1 VTCLLSWN
9 VAGRVREGQQRQA
22 EAVLGLG
29 ADVIC
34 LQEITPTSRGPW
46 HDALTGAGFDVA
58 ISEHPPKPT
67 GSRRLAVLIA
77 AKDGIDAAGSLPL
90 PWPERHLAA
99 VVGGRLEVHNL
110 HAPLSQKADR
120 VKVRTLEAVFAA
132 VARDDA
138 APRVVCGDFNTPRY
152 ESREGEISTFARTM
166 SGNIRPDYGEEHDR
180 AELRLI
186 ADLPARGWRDAFRA
200 LHGYERRDRSW
211 KSFGPGYRLDHIVV
225 SPAVEVE
232 ACDYVHEWREE
243 RMSDHSAIWA
253 RLSVAA

>member
-1 VTCLLSWN
+1 V
-9 VAGRVREGQQRQA
+9 
-22 EAVLGLG
+22 
-29 ADVIC
+29 
-34 LQEITPTSRGPW
+34 
-46 HDALTGAGFDVA
+46 
-58 ISEHPPKPT
+58 
-67 GSRRLAVLIA
+67 
-77 AKDGIDAAGSLPL
+77 DAAGSLPL

-99 VVGGRLEVHNL
+99 IVGGELEVHNL

-120 VKVRTLEAVFAA
+120 VKVRTLEEVFAA

-166 SGNIRPDYGEEHDR
+166 SGRIRPAYGEEHDR

-186 ADLPARGWRDAFRA
+186 ADLPARGWRDAFRS

-211 KSFGPGYRLDHIVV
+211 KSFGPGYRLDHVIA

-232 ACDYVHEWREE
+232 ACDYLHEWREE
-243 RMSDHSAIWA
+243 RLSDHSAIWA
-253 RLSVAA
+253 DLRVAVPGTGAG